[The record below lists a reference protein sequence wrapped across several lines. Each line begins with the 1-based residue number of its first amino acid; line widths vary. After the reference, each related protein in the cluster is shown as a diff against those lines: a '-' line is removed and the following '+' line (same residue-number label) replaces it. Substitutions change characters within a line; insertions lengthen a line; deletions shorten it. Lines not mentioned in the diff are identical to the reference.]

1 MQDLQQL
8 ESDLNEALKERDKI
22 RLTTL
27 RLLKSALQ
35 NYKIEVGH
43 DLSTQEIVQ
52 VLQKE
57 AKKHRDSIES
67 YQKAGRDDLA
77 KEESEELEI
86 LDSYLPQQISEEELT
101 KVIDQVIAET
111 GAKDKSQ
118 TGQVMGA
125 VMARVSGQAD
135 GKRVSAIVAQKLS

>member
-57 AKKHRDSIES
+57 AKKHRDSIDQ
-67 YQKAGRDDLA
+67 YQKAGRTDLA
-77 KEESEELEI
+77 DEETAELKI
-86 LDSYLPQQISEEELT
+86 LDGYLPQQMSDADLE
-101 KVIDQVIAET
+101 KVVDEAVAST

-125 VMARVSGQAD
+125 VMAKVSGQAD